1 MIEVIKSLKDSR
13 IQLAR
18 ELNSSK
24 GRAKSNKFLIEG
36 SESILWAIESGV
48 AIDFVLISDKID
60 NIDSRFNGN
69 SIYKVSDGILKKVTD
84 TNYLIPEVAVG
95 ELPHIDS
102 RDDFVLVL
110 DGLQDFGNIG
120 TVVRTCQA
128 FGVNSI
134 FSTKAD
140 IDLFQRKCVSSSRGR
155 VFSTAVTRFKNSEAT
170 VLSLKEKGYQ
180 IVTTSPYGSQIQSLV
195 KLTDK
200 PIALVIGNETNG
212 ASDEL
217 MNSADI
223 TVQIPMYSS
232 VESLNVGVAT
242 GISIYELRLK
252 QILSMLDSKIKTT
265 LGREVNVASVL
276 IKEVLDKE
284 LKKVSDLSSTHIVFL
299 MVLKC
304 DGVMSVSDIRRQFG
318 ISEHESDE
326 FFSILFDKGYIAK
339 EKSDSVTITD
349 TGIETI
355 GKLWT
360 IIENSEDMILGGFTD
375 NERNDLFR
383 LIRKLQSAC
392 IDLLNKD

>member
-60 NIDSRFNGN
+60 NIDNRFNGT

>member
-360 IIENSEDMILGGFTD
+360 IIENSEDMILGGFSD